1 MGIYKLKRH
10 VVPKPGGC
18 QETVEAWGIDR
29 VPIGLETRVAP
40 RDTDADD
47 PLRCRDACCVNLL
60 RLSDGGL
67 VTWGR
72 IAEWMSEAEDAGYT
86 VISGYKN
93 LSPYSVILIRGP

>member
-10 VVPKPGGC
+10 VVTKPGS

-29 VPIGLETRVAP
+29 IPAALSTRVAP
-40 RDTDADD
+40 HDTDADD
-47 PLRCRDACCVNLL
+47 PLRCRDSCCVHLL
-60 RLSDGGL
+60 RLGDGCL
-67 VTWGR
+67 VTWER
-72 IAEWMSEAEDAGYT
+72 IAEWLSEAEDAGYM